1 MEGTMSATE
10 SGIDHINQ
18 RLQKLYQ
25 AFASCRPV
33 AADGAFSV
41 HEPPAAWNTDHTAFS
56 EHFLQILW
64 NERYLLDALC
74 CQNGSSLQ
82 IIHQGDWNVAAGP
95 DFRDAALIIN
105 GKLVRGDV
113 EIHQRTSDWLRHG
126 HHLDPLYA
134 NVVLHAV
141 WEDDGPVDRTP
152 SNVLVLQDSLNPA
165 WKLLLHEVENICYP
179 YARQLPPGK
188 CAIRWALT
196 DDVKIQEVL
205 AAAGLARFEA
215 KTARFARQAAA
226 QPPDQTLYEF
236 TFESLGYKNNK
247 DAFRRLATE
256 LPLEQLRPFETEED
270 LEAALF
276 GAAGLLPD
284 STMQT
289 LLPDMEDR
297 AQKLWHRWWTL
308 GAPKIAISWNHA
320 SARPLNSPCRRLAA
334 GVKWLRLTEFQP
346 MRWLQKF
353 ATMAQSPRLLL
364 DVLYQTD
371 YDLPHWRGCQ
381 NFQTAVKPA
390 AALLGHQRIADI
402 IANVFLPALCASN
415 IAGYTE
421 EAASLAKAAFLMMP
435 PMQGNRSLTEA
446 AHRFLTPPSR
456 SKEVLKRASHQQG
469 LLDIYHN
476 FCQNLGHDCSK
487 CPFANIGQP
496 SPPKQP

>member
-1 MEGTMSATE
+1 MEGIMSTTE
-10 SGIDHINQ
+10 SDIDHINQ
-18 RLQKLYQ
+18 RLQELYQ
-25 AFASCRPV
+25 AFASCRSIST
-33 AADGAFSV
+33 DGTFAV

-64 NERYLLDALC
+64 NERYLLDALSC
-74 CQNGSSLQ
+74 SNGASLQ

-95 DFRDAALIIN
+95 DFHDAALIIN
-105 GKLVRGDV
+105 GKLIRGDV
-113 EIHQRTSDWLRHG
+113 EIHQRTSDWLRHN
-126 HHLDPLYA
+126 HHHDPLYT

-141 WEDDGPVDRTP
+141 WEDDGPIDHTP

-196 DDVKIQEVL
+196 ENDKIQEVL

-215 KTARFARQAAA
+215 KTARFARQVAA
-226 QPPDQTLYEF
+226 QSPDQTLYEF
-236 TFESLGYKNNK
+236 MFESLGYKNNK
-247 DAFRRLATE
+247 DAFHQLATE
-256 LPLEQLRPFETEED
+256 MPLEQLHRFETEED
-270 LEAALF
+270 LEAVLF

-284 STMQT
+284 PTMLV
-289 LLPDMEDR
+289 LLPELEEH
-297 AQKLWHRWWTL
+297 APKLWHRWWSL
-308 GAPKIAISWNHA
+308 GAPKLAITWNH
-320 SARPLNSPCRRLAA
+320 SLARPLNSPWRRLAA
-334 GVKWLRLTEFQP
+334 GVKWLRLTDFQP
-346 MRWLQKF
+346 MKWLQNF
-353 ATMAQSPRLLL
+353 AAMAQSPRMLLEML
-364 DVLYQTD
+364 FQTN
-371 YDLPHWRGCQ
+371 YDLPLWRGCL
-381 NFQTAVKPA
+381 NFEITVKPA
-390 AALLGHQRIADI
+390 AALLGRQRIADI

-415 IAGYTE
+415 VAGYTE
-421 EAASLAKAAFLMMP
+421 EAAQLAKAAFLMMP

-456 SKEVLKRASHQQG
+456 AKEVLKRASHQQG

-496 SPPKQP
+496 SPSKEL

>member
-1 MEGTMSATE
+1 MSTTDSDIE
-10 SGIDHINQ
+10 KMNQ
-18 RLQKLYQ
+18 RLQRLYE
-25 AFASCRPV
+25 AFASCRSIS
-33 AADGAFSV
+33 ADGDFSV
-41 HEPPAAWNTDHTAFS
+41 HEPPAPWNTDHTAFS

-64 NERYLLDALC
+64 NERYLLDTLSC
-74 CQNGSSLQ
+74 GNGASLQ

-105 GKLVRGDV
+105 GKLIRGDV
-113 EIHQRTSDWLRHG
+113 EIHQRTSDWTRHG
-126 HHLDPLYA
+126 HGNDPLYT

-141 WEDDGPVDRTP
+141 WIDDGPIDHAP
-152 SNVLVLQDSLNPA
+152 SNVLVLHDSLNPA

-196 DDVKIQEVL
+196 DNDKIQEVL

-226 QPPDQTLYEF
+226 QSPDQTLYEF
-236 TFESLGYKNNK
+236 VFESLGYKNNK
-247 DAFRRLATE
+247 DAFRQLATE
-256 LPLEQLRPFETEED
+256 LPLEQLRHFETEED
-270 LEAALF
+270 LEAILF

-284 STMQT
+284 TTMQT
-289 LLPDMEDR
+289 LLPEWEER
-297 AQKLWHRWWTL
+297 ATQLWHRWWSL
-308 GAPKIAISWNHA
+308 GAPKLAITWNHA
-320 SARPLNSPCRRLAA
+320 LARPLNSPYRRLAA
-334 GVKWLRLTEFQP
+334 GVKWLLLTKFQP
-346 MRWLQKF
+346 MKWLQNF
-353 ATMAQSPRLLL
+353 TTMVSSSKLLL
-364 DVLYQTD
+364 EVLFQTN

-381 NFQTAVKPA
+381 NFKTVVKPPS
-390 AALLGHQRIADI
+390 ALLGHQRIADI

-415 IAGYTE
+415 VTGYTE
-421 EAASLAKAAFLMMP
+421 QAARLAKDAFLTLP
-435 PMQGNRSLTEA
+435 PMQSNRSLTEA

-487 CPFANIGQP
+487 CPFANIGQT
-496 SPPKQP
+496 SPTNQL